1 MMFWKER
8 HTRIFLIE
16 ILCIACLMLAA
27 GLMLT
32 GLQENRMRSLL
43 LEHDAAIAASLLEQ
57 GVSKQT
63 AARAIL
69 TEESLPAGEELLHQI
84 GMSKST
90 DIGLMP
96 AVYQA
101 CAAERTWVSLG
112 GALFFLLLFISVF
125 RYLQKMDGI
134 YKEAIAVIENYT
146 ENDFSLR
153 LPELGE
159 GTLFQMFS
167 RINFMA
173 AMLKAKQESE
183 NKVKEFLKTTVSDI
197 SHQLKTPLAALYMYQ
212 EIILNEPDQVEV
224 VKDFTEKSGLALAR
238 MEGLIRTLLKLTKL
252 DAGNV
257 VFSKRLSAASEFV
270 IQSVEELTERAKK
283 EKKEIIL
290 SGDKMAVVYC
300 DMEWSRE
307 ALGNLIK
314 NALDHTDAGDRI
326 TVSWEQ
332 TPLMTRFMVKDTGE
346 GIAKEDIHHIF
357 KRFYRSRNTR
367 DRQGTGLGL
376 SLARSIVDGQGGTIG
391 VQSLIG
397 QGTTFTLSFPAPQ

>member
-1 MMFWKER
+1 MMFWKEK

-16 ILCIACLMLAA
+16 ILGIVCLMLAA

-125 RYLQKMDGI
+125 RYLQKIDGI

-224 VKDFTEKSGLALAR
+224 VRDFTEKSGLALAR